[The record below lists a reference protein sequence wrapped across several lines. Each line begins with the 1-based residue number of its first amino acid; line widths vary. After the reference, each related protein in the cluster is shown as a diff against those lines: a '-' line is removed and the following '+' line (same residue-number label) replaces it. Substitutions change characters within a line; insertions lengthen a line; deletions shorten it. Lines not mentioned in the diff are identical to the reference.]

1 MALRRVNPLLSKLL
15 AIPIKERVKPHQKLI
30 AVGTLIDA
38 AKDGFT
44 VRFCLSVQAQWMQK
58 GGLFTLELSAAW
70 KQLRSPHGWVYGVSR
85 RAYTRALSKRHKKA
99 HLSALF
105 WLVLLSLD

>member
-15 AIPIKERVKPHQKLI
+15 AMPIKERVKPHQKLI

-44 VRFCLSVQAQWMQK
+44 VRFCLSVQAQ
-58 GGLFTLELSAAW
+58 
-70 KQLRSPHGWVYGVSR
+70 
-85 RAYTRALSKRHKKA
+85 
-99 HLSALF
+99 
-105 WLVLLSLD
+105 